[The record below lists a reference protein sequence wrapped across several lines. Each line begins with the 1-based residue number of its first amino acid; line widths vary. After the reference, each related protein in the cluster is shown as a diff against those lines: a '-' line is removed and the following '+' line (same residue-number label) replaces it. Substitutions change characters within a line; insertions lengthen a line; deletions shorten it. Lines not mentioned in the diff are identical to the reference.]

1 MIRHRATGRIRWALF
16 SSLALIVWT
25 GVGSA
30 SAHSPQ
36 DYARPGP
43 YFSLGINLGSA
54 NYAWMKQLDQAA
66 AEAARVILSNPGF
79 AGTVP
84 TGYSPTSFLGVG
96 FSGGYRLA
104 PRWAL
109 DFSIDW
115 ARSDLWADVVIATGA
130 QRIGTRLKVG
140 GIETGFAS
148 VNARFYALTGRLQ
161 PFALAG
167 VGAMMATPVDLA
179 GNKRHAY
186 GFSSKLGAGFDFYVT
201 RHFAATGLVS
211 YDFATGDTEQSDLF
225 LFNAYLT
232 WRY

>member
-1 MIRHRATGRIRWALF
+1 ILGLTLIIVMGTGQADAQGPR
-16 SSLALIVWT
+16 
-25 GVGSA
+25 
-30 SAHSPQ
+30 
-36 DYARPGP
+36 DYARTGP
-43 YFSLGINLGSA
+43 FLSLGLNLGSA

-66 AEAARVILSNPGF
+66 AEAARTTLSNPGF
-79 AGTVP
+79 VGTVR
-84 TGYSPTSFLGVG
+84 TGYSPTTFLGVG

-109 DFSIDW
+109 DFSLDW
-115 ARSDLWADVVIATGA
+115 ARSDLWADVVVATDS
-130 QRIGTRLKVG
+130 QRVGTRRKVG
-140 GIETGFAS
+140 GIETGIAS

-167 VGAMMATPVDLA
+167 VGAMMATPVDLS

-211 YDFATGDTEQSDLF
+211 YDFATGDTERSDLF
-225 LFNAYLT
+225 LFNVYLT